1 MSANPY
7 ILKKKSSVHGF
18 GIFARTLI
26 LKGTRIIEYVG
37 EKITKPEAERRGPAL
52 INYAKKHHEL
62 GAVYLF
68 ELNKRYDIDGHVPY
82 NTAKY
87 INHSCEPNCEIDIIR
102 GHIWVIATRDISKG
116 EELFYNYG
124 YDDIEE
130 YEEHPCRCGSKRCVG
145 YIVSEENRLKLKKAI
160 SKKKALVTSK
170 VL

>member
-1 MSANPY
+1 MKSNPY
-7 ILKKKSSVHGF
+7 IVQRKSSVHGF
-18 GIFARTLI
+18 GIFAKTLI
-26 LKGTRIIEYVG
+26 PKGTKVIEYVG
-37 EKITKPEAERRGPAL
+37 EKITKVEAERRGPAL
-52 INYAKKHHEL
+52 INYAKNHHEL

-87 INHSCEPNCEIDIIR
+87 INHSCDPNCEIDIIR
-102 GHIWVIATRDISKG
+102 GHIWIIALKDMVKG

-145 YIVSEENRLKLKKAI
+145 YIVSEENWPKLKKAI
-160 SKKKALVTSK
+160 AKKKALATSK